1 MIRKITIFVFLT
13 LIALTP
19 AVNRA
24 DGIYTYID
32 ENGRRVFTNVV
43 PNAKGTPS
51 GEGTNLSTVSN
62 RKKMKTPVAAGALEF
77 SKELSDRIATLVEKY
92 NFGRFNLGPDF
103 VRAVIKVESN
113 FNPNAVSHKGAL
125 GLMQLMPATARR
137 FGVRNVYNPE
147 ENLEGGIQYLT
158 FLLDTFKGDVNLTLA
173 AYNAGENIVQKL
185 RAIPPYRE
193 TRDYVRRISDILGG
207 STSVPLYDYAT
218 QRVTYV
224 AWVGGRLK
232 FTNVDPPAS
241 AVVFDGYHMPRAAG
255 SL

>member
-1 MIRKITIFVFLT
+1 MA
-13 LIALTP
+13 ALP

-24 DGIYTYID
+24 EGIYTYVD

-43 PNAKGTPS
+43 SNTKGGASGGASGSSTVANRKKIKLPVPS
-51 GEGTNLSTVSN
+51 GE
-62 RKKMKTPVAAGALEF
+62 LES
-77 SKELSDRIATLVEKY
+77 SKPLSDRIATLVEKY
-92 NFGRFNLGPDF
+92 NLGRYNLGPDF

-113 FNPNAVSHKGAL
+113 FNPHALSRKGAL

-147 ENLEGGIQYLT
+147 ENLEGGIQYLN
-158 FLLDTFKGDVNLTLA
+158 FLLDTFNGDVNLTLA

-185 RAIPPYRE
+185 KAIPPYRE
-193 TRDYVRRISDILGG
+193 TRDYVKRISDILGG
-207 STSVPLYDYAT
+207 SSSIPLYDYAT
-218 QRVTYV
+218 KRVTYV
-224 AWVGGRLK
+224 ALVGGRLK

-241 AVVFDGYHMPRAAG
+241 SVVFDGYHMPRAAG

>member
-1 MIRKITIFVFLT
+1 MNQRI
-13 LIALTP
+13 LTP
-19 AVNRA
+19 FFLFLMAFSPAVSWA
-24 DGIYTYID
+24 DGIYTYVD

-43 PNAKGTPS
+43 PNTRGAPS
-51 GEGTNLSTVSN
+51 GTASGSSTVAN
-62 RKKMKTPVAAGALEF
+62 RKKAKLAVPVGELES
-77 SKELSDRIATLVEKY
+77 SKPLSDRIATLVEKY
-92 NFGRFNLGPDF
+92 NLGRYNLGPEF

-113 FNPNAVSHKGAL
+113 FNPNALSRKGAM

-147 ENLEGGIQYLT
+147 ENLEGGIQYLS
-158 FLLDTFKGDVNLTLA
+158 FLLDTFNGDVNLSLA

-185 RAIPPYRE
+185 KAIPPYRE

-207 STSVPLYDYAT
+207 SGSIPIYDYTAK
-218 QRVTYV
+218 RVTYV
-224 AWVGGRLK
+224 ALVGGRLK

-241 AVVFDGYHMPRAAG
+241 SVVFDGYHMPRAAG